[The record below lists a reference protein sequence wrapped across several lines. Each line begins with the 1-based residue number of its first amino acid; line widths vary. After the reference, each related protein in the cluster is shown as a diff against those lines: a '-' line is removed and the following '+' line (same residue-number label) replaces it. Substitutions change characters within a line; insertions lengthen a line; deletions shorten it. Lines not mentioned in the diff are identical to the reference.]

1 MSVKLDSKYTA
12 SVDRSCPLSEYP
24 RPQLAR
30 DSYLCLNGPW
40 DYAILPETQ
49 PLKGYEGTITVP
61 FSPETPLSGVEKRVG
76 EKDVLYYRKVF
87 TLDKSFVREITLL
100 HFTAVD
106 YSCEVSLNGKLLGT
120 HKGGFLPFSF
130 DITDFWKEGENELTL
145 KVQDPTDQSYIAKG
159 KQVSKPGNIWYK
171 SQSGIWGT
179 VWLESVQK
187 GYVEDL
193 LLVPDIDEE
202 VVRVTVTSA
211 APMAKVEVLEKGKVL
226 TELQGS
232 TGTPLTLPMKGAK
245 LWSPESPNLYDLRI
259 TTVNSNGLIADT
271 VTSYFGMRKFGV
283 GKDKEGISRLW
294 LNNAPYFH
302 NGVLDQG
309 YYPDGLLT
317 PPTDEAMKD
326 DIRLLKDMG
335 FTMVRK
341 HIKVEPLR
349 WYYYCDKMGI
359 LVWQDMVNGGGK
371 YNPLMIAVLPFLG
384 VMLKDDNKLAY
395 KLFARGDEAGRK
407 QFEAEAMETVN
418 YLKNVVSLAMW
429 VPFNE
434 GWGQFDSDRISER
447 IAALDPTRTVDRTSG
462 WHDQGGG
469 DFVSKHIYFTPIWVP
484 KDDRCY
490 LLSEFGG
497 FSRPI
502 KDHRS
507 NDSLPFGYRMYF
519 TKGRLQKAYRKIYE
533 KRIIANIP
541 RGLSAC
547 VFTQLSDVEGEING
561 LITYDRRVDKMDR
574 SFVKSVNDRAKY

>member
-1 MSVKLDSKYTA
+1 MSVKLN
-12 SVDRSCPLSEYP
+12 CPLSEYP

-40 DYAILPETQ
+40 EYAILPESAKLERYQ
-49 PLKGYEGTITVP
+49 GTITVP
-61 FSPETPLSGVEKRVG
+61 FSPEASLSGVEKRVS
-76 EKDVLYYRKVF
+76 ETDALYYKKTF
-87 TLDKSFVREITLL
+87 HLEESFAKEITLL

-106 YSCEVSLNGKLLGT
+106 YYCEVSLNGKPLGT
-120 HKGGFLPFSF
+120 HKGGFLPFTF
-130 DITDFWKEGENELTL
+130 DISDFWRAGENELTL
-145 KVQDPTDQSYIAKG
+145 KVTDPTDTSYIARG
-159 KQVSKPGNIWYK
+159 KQVSKPGNIWYT

-179 VWLESVQK
+179 VWVESVNK

-193 LLVPDIDEE
+193 LIVPDIDEE
-202 VVRVTVTSA
+202 VVKVTVTSA
-211 APMAKVEVLEKGKVL
+211 APQVKVEVLEEGTL
-226 TELQGS
+226 ITELQGN
-232 TGTPLTLPMKGAK
+232 TGTPVTLPMKGSK
-245 LWSPESPNLYDLRI
+245 LWSPEAPNLYDLHI
-259 TTVNSNGLIADT
+259 TTVNSNGLIADS

-294 LNNAPYFH
+294 LNNEPYFH

-317 PPTDEAMKD
+317 PPSDEAMQN
-326 DIRLLKDMG
+326 DIQLLKDMG

-341 HIKVEPLR
+341 HIKIEPLR

-384 VMLKDDNKLAY
+384 LILKDNTKFAY
-395 KLFARGDEAGRK
+395 KLFSRTDAEGREEFEKEAL
-407 QFEAEAMETVN
+407 ETVN
-418 YLKNVVSLAMW
+418 LLKNVVSLAMW

-447 IAALDPTRTVDRTSG
+447 IAAADPTRTIDRTSG
-462 WHDQGGG
+462 WHDQKGG

-502 KDHRS
+502 KGHRK
-507 NDSLPFGYRMYF
+507 NDNLPFGYRMYF
-519 TKGRLQKAYRKIYE
+519 TKWRLQRAYQKIYE

-561 LITYDRRVDKMDR
+561 LITYDRQVDKMDR
-574 SFVKSVNDRAKY
+574 SFVKSINDKVHY